1 MNEQMGV
8 HVQVRQVKPAA
19 LDIGPQQFLQAR
31 VLGVRQF
38 AVAQGGKQTL

>member
-8 HVQVRQVKPAA
+8 HVQVSQVKPAA
-19 LDIGPQQFLQAR
+19 LDIGLEQFLQTR
-31 VLGVRQF
+31 VLCGRQL